1 FIPHES
7 VGVIVP
13 YRLQIVQVMQE
24 IASLGIPERN
34 GITVD
39 TVERYQGSQRDVIIY
54 GFTVRQP
61 YQLQFLCSQSFVEQG
76 AVIDRKLN
84 VALTRAREQLVLI
97 GNPTILS
104 LDEVHRRLVEEIG
117 TTTFP
122 E

>member
-1 FIPHES
+1 
-7 VGVIVP
+7 
-13 YRLQIVQVMQE
+13 M
-24 IASLGIPERN
+24 GIPELN

-61 YQLQFLCSQSFVEQG
+61 YQLRFLCSQSFVEQG

-97 GNPTILS
+97 GNPAILS
-104 LDEVHRRLVEEIG
+104 LDEVHRRLIEEIG
-117 TTTFP
+117 ATTFP

>member
-1 FIPHES
+1 MKTALIFFRKKDKPFNGDYYSAIIDS
-7 VGVIVP
+7 FANG
-13 YRLQIVQVMQE
+13 
-24 IASLGIPERN
+24 

-61 YQLQFLCSQSFVEQG
+61 YQLRFLCSQSFVEQG
-76 AVIDRKLN
+76 TVIDRKLN

-104 LDEVHRRLVEEIG
+104 LDEVHRRLIEEIG
-117 TTTFP
+117 ATTFP